1 MKSVKRA
8 RLKKTNRFWDDR
20 GQFLHDL
27 AEEVGKL
34 QRRAEAIGM
43 LAAVRLNGTSD
54 LPYERYKVPGTDKNI
69 MELFPAVQ
77 FYDYTKL
84 ENRFIGKKLP
94 ANYHLTFSRAEDND
108 HKLAAVLEYT
118 SASVV
123 FSGKLP
129 ATWRGYPVID
139 GDEHDARFTDAGP
152 GTIIGLTAKGKA
164 RHDGSGFVD
173 AKELASVLPKGAD
186 GKSNDGWARELIAL
200 VDEDGDNSTLVP
212 LKIYFVD
219 GRAKV
224 LIGVAEGRKKSDKR
238 QDIAKREAQRDMD
251 RAMRRRGCSSRS
263 IWLVVV
269 HQHWKSSSD
278 PMVSRAFDAVERLHD
293 AEDASVPGRWSC

>member
-1 MKSVKRA
+1 MSATNKQALLGVGTNYKTIKSKKVGVLTGILYMAPYTLSGKNVCPNASAGCAAACLNTAGRGAMKSVKRA

-20 GQFLHDL
+20 GQFLQDL

-84 ENRFIGKKLP
+84 ENRFTKGQKLP

-108 HKLAAVLEYT
+108 HKLDAVLEYT
-118 SASVV
+118 SAAVV

-164 RHDGSGFVD
+164 RHDGSGFVVPSHGTD
-173 AKELASVLPKGAD
+173 
-186 GKSNDGWARELIAL
+186 
-200 VDEDGDNSTLVP
+200 ST
-212 LKIYFVD
+212 
-219 GRAKV
+219 
-224 LIGVAEGRKKSDKR
+224 
-238 QDIAKREAQRDMD
+238 
-251 RAMRRRGCSSRS
+251 
-263 IWLVVV
+263 WN
-269 HQHWKSSSD
+269 
-278 PMVSRAFDAVERLHD
+278 
-293 AEDASVPGRWSC
+293 